1 MSRNMLFTS
10 RPLSSSCSMLGAAG
24 PGFEASPIRTAL
36 CGSRE
41 TWRMAHSPVTQV
53 AREAT
58 VKLPLA
64 RPSNSSIPLAAYSNR
79 GLGHKQEAAAPDTGQ
94 EGETRPKPYR
104 GIKEAC
110 SRLRQPVER
119 RRSRMR
125 SFAGSGRLVRV
136 ERDLAESITQP
147 RHTSCEGGQ
156 QSTTLK
162 TMRPNNPG
170 TVRALANVSR
180 KPWRRARGAACRGR
194 MLQGS
199 PHTRQSQLHHQLRC
213 PSWHKPGTGDTHAAS
228 IRLGGERGLN
238 PTKGLGM
245 QLASAPPARC
255 KKLSPKGSRN
265 GSGRACRQR
274 SHQVSRQ
281 RVQSIRPNRLEG
293 NKA

>member
-1 MSRNMLFTS
+1 
-10 RPLSSSCSMLGAAG
+10 
-24 PGFEASPIRTAL
+24 
-36 CGSRE
+36 
-41 TWRMAHSPVTQV
+41 MAHSPVTQV

-156 QSTTLK
+156 QSTTVK

-194 MLQGS
+194 
-199 PHTRQSQLHHQLRC
+199 C
-213 PSWHKPGTGDTHAAS
+213 CKV
-228 IRLGGERGLN
+228 RLT
-238 PTKGLGM
+238 P
-245 QLASAPPARC
+245 
-255 KKLSPKGSRN
+255 GSRN
-265 GSGRACRQR
+265 FTINSGVLLGTNQAPATHMQHR
-274 SHQVSRQ
+274 SD
-281 RVQSIRPNRLEG
+281 
-293 NKA
+293 